1 MKSWVNYWVK
11 RKKWIAKGVEIN
23 GKASQRKLHKT
34 VHVCLCVC
42 THARTCVVI
51 AARSHVEPSGS
62 TVTLSVAWGGADL
75 PSLHFSSLVT
85 LRLAPTP
92 TVRVLWCLLGSIQNT
107 IESNCRCHCFVNTEP
122 KLDQISSQNCFNMKW
137 AIISQ
142 CEYFM

>member
-1 MKSWVNYWVK
+1 M
-11 RKKWIAKGVEIN
+11 N

-75 PSLHFSSLVT
+75 PSLHFSGLVT

-92 TVRVLWCLLGSIQNT
+92 PVQRYMM
-107 IESNCRCHCFVNTEP
+107 FVGLNSKCYKE
-122 KLDQISSQNCFNMKW
+122 
-137 AIISQ
+137 
-142 CEYFM
+142 